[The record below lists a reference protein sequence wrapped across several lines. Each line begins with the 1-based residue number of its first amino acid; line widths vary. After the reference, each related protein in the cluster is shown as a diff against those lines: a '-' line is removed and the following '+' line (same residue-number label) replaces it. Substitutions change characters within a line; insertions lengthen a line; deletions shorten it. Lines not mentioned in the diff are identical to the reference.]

1 MTPRE
6 FRALS
11 DRIDER
17 EQRADRRFGVLAAL
31 AANMMRDSKE
41 HPRPYEPADF
51 FGSLPHSSRQA
62 SDEDIASAWEAWAQM
77 AQRP

>member
-11 DRIDER
+11 DRVDER
-17 EQRADRRFGVLAAL
+17 ERRHDQRFGTLAAL

-41 HPRPYEPADF
+41 HPRPYEAADF
-51 FGSLPHSSRQA
+51 FPALPHSSRQA
-62 SDEDIASAWEAWAQM
+62 SDEEIGAAWEAWAQM